1 MRSRLQPNTSQQGFT
16 LIELVVVIVILGI
29 LAVTAAPRFVDLTD
43 DARTASLEGVA
54 GSLES
59 AGSLIFAKALI
70 AGNEAVEANAAASP
84 PVVPTVVNNG
94 TTINISFGY
103 PRANDAAAATALED
117 DVLDLSDDDFEVT
130 WYSGTEV
137 YIEPAGVRTAAEVT
151 AGAPTACFV
160 TYTEPTAVGE
170 RPDVDVTDC

>member
-43 DARTASLEGVA
+43 DARTATLEGVA

-59 AGSLIFAKALI
+59 ASSLIFAKALI
-70 AGNEAVEANAAASP
+70 AGNETVDGAATTA
-84 PVVPTVVNNG
+84 PTVDNGG

-103 PRANDAAAATALED
+103 PRANDAAAATALESNI
-117 DVLDLSDDDFEVT
+117 LDLSAGDFVVT
-130 WYSGTEV
+130 YYSGTEV
-137 YIEPAGVRTAAEVT
+137 FIEPEGVRADTTAAPTTCFVSYIEAASAGNR
-151 AGAPTACFV
+151 PTIA
-160 TYTEPTAVGE
+160 
-170 RPDVDVTDC
+170 VTDC

>member
-43 DARTASLEGVA
+43 DARTATLEGVA

-59 AGSLIFAKALI
+59 ASSLIFAKALI
-70 AGNEAVEANAAASP
+70 AGNETVDGAATTA
-84 PVVPTVVNNG
+84 PTVDNNG

-103 PRANDAAAATALED
+103 PRANDATAATALED
-117 DVLDLSDDDFEVT
+117 DILDLSAGDFVVS
-130 WYSGTEV
+130 YHSGTEV
-137 YIEPAGVRTAAEVT
+137 FIEPEGVRADTATAA
-151 AGAPTACFV
+151 PTTCFV
-160 TYTEPTAVGE
+160 SYTEATGIGTKPTI
-170 RPDVDVTDC
+170 DVEDC

>member
-43 DARTASLEGVA
+43 DARTATLEGVA

-70 AGNEAVEANAAASP
+70 AGNETVDGAATTA
-84 PVVPTVVNNG
+84 PTVDNNG

-103 PRANDAAAATALED
+103 PRSNDTAAATALED
-117 DVLDLSDDDFEVT
+117 DILDLSAGDFVVT
-130 WYSGTEV
+130 YYSGTDV
-137 YIEPAGVRTAAEVT
+137 FIEPQGVRADTATAA
-151 AGAPTACFV
+151 PTTCFV
-160 TYTEPTAVGE
+160 SYTEPTGVGTK
-170 RPDVDVTDC
+170 PTIAVTDC

>member
-43 DARTASLEGVA
+43 DARTATLEGVA

-84 PVVPTVVNNG
+84 PVAPTVVNNG

-103 PRANDAAAATALED
+103 PRANDAAAATALESNI
-117 DVLDLSDDDFEVT
+117 LDLSAGDFVVT
-130 WYSGTEV
+130 HYSGTEV
-137 YIEPAGVRTAAEVT
+137 FIEPEGVRADTATAA
-151 AGAPTACFV
+151 PTTCFV
-160 TYTEPTAVGE
+160 SYTEPTGVGT
-170 RPDVDVTDC
+170 RPTIAVTDC

>member
-43 DARTASLEGVA
+43 DARTATLEGVA

-70 AGNEAVEANAAASP
+70 AGNETVDGAATTA
-84 PVVPTVVNNG
+84 PTVDNGG

-117 DVLDLSDDDFEVT
+117 DILDLSAGDFVVT
-130 WYSGTEV
+130 YYSGTEV
-137 YIEPAGVRTAAEVT
+137 FIEPEGVRADTATAA
-151 AGAPTACFV
+151 PTTCFV
-160 TYTEPTAVGE
+160 SYTEAASAGNRPTIA
-170 RPDVDVTDC
+170 VTDC